1 MQLFFPWYVNKQQ
14 PWFSFLLEFYS
25 VRSVVHSGCASIA
38 VLLLTFYV
46 LVSYH
51 LLRFLCLPQRAFF
64 FLIPCTNVSFF
75 TCKVWLVEFKFDKPS
90 KKKKLPDNFS
100 DWTNKDRV
108 LDKQLNKGSG
118 YRINLVIQAFYSSN
132 PSLKPI
138 ILAPMLTDQLI
149 CSQRKS
155 ICRSGRSI
163 GRQRADG
170 ASKCEQSRQAGRRR

>member
-1 MQLFFPWYVNKQQ
+1 M
-14 PWFSFLLEFYS
+14 
-25 VRSVVHSGCASIA
+25 RSVVSCATANLSR
-38 VLLLTFYV
+38 LGWLSFKG
-46 LVSYH
+46 
-51 LLRFLCLPQRAFF
+51 FF
-64 FLIPCTNVSFF
+64 FLFSNLAPMWGLSLVKSG
-75 TCKVWLVEFKFDKPS
+75 WLSSNPINPA
-90 KKKKLPDNFS
+90 KKKLPDNFS

-118 YRINLVIQAFYSSN
+118 YRINLVIQAFYSRN

-155 ICRSGRSI
+155 LCRSGRSI

-170 ASKCEQSRQAGRRR
+170 ASKWEQSRQAGRRR